1 MEQRRKVSPWR
12 QSESVESWRKKGGGP
27 WALVTPEEEEVLGSS
42 LALAAWVVVVVKR
55 PRMERR
61 VGRDVILI
69 VLLLFDRNGD

>member
-27 WALVTPEEEEVLGSS
+27 WALVTPEKEEVLGSS
-42 LALAAWVVVVVKR
+42 LALAAWVVVVKR

-69 VLLLFDRNGD
+69 VLLLFDRNRD